1 MPSSRQ
7 ILRGLGR
14 IGYVIDTRRGK
25 GSHVLAYFE
34 HQGKKVCVTIIQKA
48 RDIPEGTLASIRR
61 SIGLTDREEF
71 DKLVRGKL
79 THDDYLA
86 ILTRQGVIKPQ

>member
-7 ILRGLGR
+7 ILRGLRR
-14 IGYVIDTRRGK
+14 IGYVIDTGRGK

-34 HQGKKVCVTIIQKA
+34 HQGKKVCVTTVQKA
-48 RDIPEGTLASIRR
+48 NDIPEGTLASIRR
-61 SIGLTDREEF
+61 AIGLTDREEF

-79 THDDYLA
+79 THEEYAA
-86 ILTRQGVIKPQ
+86 ILVRQGMIEPQ